1 VVIAMDILALVD
13 RLESLVNGGWRVPFT
28 VRTVIDENV
37 FFDIIDQMRVSIPQE
52 LKQANE
58 LLEER
63 DRVLAAAAED
73 AERLIEEA
81 REKAARLLDEH
92 EITAAARAEA
102 ESIKAQAQREAEE
115 FRKDADEY
123 AMDALSE
130 LEARLSSLLKQTSNG
145 LSALKRRYT
154 QTGSENP
161 EETP

>member
-1 VVIAMDILALVD
+1 MDILALVD

-92 EITAAARAEA
+92 EITAAAR
-102 ESIKAQAQREAEE
+102 K
-115 FRKDADEY
+115 RK
-123 AMDALSE
+123 SS
-130 LEARLSSLLKQTSNG
+130 ARTQMNMLWMPSANWRHASRLCSSRLPTAFLH
-145 LSALKRRYT
+145 
-154 QTGSENP
+154 
-161 EETP
+161 